1 MGETLQ
7 DPQVL
12 HRQMIVEV
20 EHPQAGRV
28 KQIGIPIKL
37 SETPGEINHPAPSL
51 GQHTEELLKE
61 LGYDRQAIES
71 LRREKVI

>member
-1 MGETLQ
+1 VE
-7 DPQVL
+7 DPQVS

-20 EHPQAGRV
+20 EHPEVGRL

-37 SETPGEINHPAPSL
+37 SETPGKIGSPAPSL
-51 GQHTEELLKE
+51 GQHSEEILKE
-61 LGYDRQAIES
+61 LGYSDEAITE